1 MREEL
6 QTAWWSINYQTP
18 HRVTETRYYARCEPH
33 TMYAVACLACGDGPI
48 LSGRLAQAVIDA
60 DPQQLPQAVVDE
72 LIRTGWHWTATPYA
86 TGWVCCQAAGQ
97 STSRQRR

>member
-1 MREEL
+1 
-6 QTAWWSINYQTP
+6 
-18 HRVTETRYYARCEPH
+18 
-33 TMYAVACLACGDGPI
+33 VACLACGDGPI